1 MSSNPEHACEG
12 IDRLVTIDMS
22 GRGVIYKLY
31 DAARE
36 LTKRPL
42 TLNAAEGIVRKVG
55 KGDSVI
61 IVTGFRVLPS
71 RVQETDGP
79 LGAASIARALSKV
92 FEARPILMIEEEST
106 HIMRAAL
113 SSLGMRGANDYEE
126 LLSSS
131 NSFLLKSFPYSD
143 EEAEAEA
150 DEILSKLSPSAVIAI
165 ERVGRAADGRY
176 HTMRGLDV
184 TDLHMKVEPLFERAA
199 GSGIL
204 TVGIGDG
211 GNEVGMGN
219 IREAVEEHVPNGKLI
234 AAVSKVDALICS
246 AVSNWGG
253 YGLSAA
259 LTLLTGKAEALHS
272 PEEEELM
279 LRASVEAGAVDGI
292 TGRSEPSVDKLPLKV
307 HVAMIKMMEGLLG
320 EAIK

>member
-1 MSSNPEHACEG
+1 MSSSPEHVCEG
-12 IDRLVTIDMS
+12 IDRLLTLDMS

-31 DAARE
+31 KAARE

-42 TLNAAEGIVRKVG
+42 VLNAAEGILREVS

-71 RVQETDGP
+71 QAQETDGP
-79 LGAASIARALSKV
+79 LGAASIARALGDTLGAKPV
-92 FEARPILMIEEEST
+92 LMIEREST
-106 HIMRAAL
+106 HMMRAAL
-113 SSLGMRGANDYEE
+113 SSLGMREAESYEE
-126 LLSSS
+126 LLNSR
-131 NSFLLKSFPYSD
+131 NSFLLRSFPYSV
-143 EEAEAEA
+143 EEAEGKAEEA
-150 DEILSKLSPSAVIAI
+150 ISKLNPSMVLAI
-165 ERVGRAADGRY
+165 EKVGRATDGRY

-199 GSGIL
+199 SSGIL

-219 IREAVEEHVPNGKLI
+219 IREAVEDYVPNGKLI
-234 AAVSKVDALICS
+234 AAVSRVDTLICS

-259 LTLLTGKAEALHS
+259 LALLTGKNEALHT

-279 LRASVEAGAVDGI
+279 LRAVVEAGAVDGV
-292 TGRSEPSVDKLPLKV
+292 TGRSELSVDKLPMKI
-307 HVAMIKMMEGLLG
+307 HVAMIKMLEGFLG
-320 EAIK
+320 K

>member
-1 MSSNPEHACEG
+1 MSSSPEHACEG

-31 DAARE
+31 DAARG
-36 LTKRPL
+36 LTGRPL
-42 TLNAAEGIVRKVG
+42 ILNAAEEIVSKVG
-55 KGDSVI
+55 RGDSAI

-71 RVQETDGP
+71 QVQETDGP

-92 FEARPILMIEEEST
+92 LEAKPVLMIEREST
-106 HIMRAAL
+106 HIMRAVL
-113 SSLGMRGANDYEE
+113 SSLGMREAARYED
-126 LLSSS
+126 LMSSRD
-131 NSFLLKSFPYSD
+131 SFLLRSFPYSD

-150 DEILSKLSPSAVIAI
+150 DEVISGLNPSLVLAI
-165 ERVGRAADGRY
+165 EKVGRAADGKY
-176 HTMRGLDV
+176 HTMRGFDV
-184 TDLHMKVEPLFERAA
+184 TELHMKVEPLFERAA

-219 IREAVEEHVPNGKLI
+219 IKETVEGQVPNGKLI
-234 AAVSKVDALICS
+234 AAVSRVRALICS

-259 LTLLTGKAEALHS
+259 LALLTGKAEALHT

-279 LRASVEAGAVDGI
+279 LRAAVETGAVDGV
-292 TGRSEPSVDKLPLKV
+292 TGRNELSVDKLPMKV
-307 HVAMIKMMEGLLG
+307 HVAMVKMLEGFLG
-320 EAIK
+320 K